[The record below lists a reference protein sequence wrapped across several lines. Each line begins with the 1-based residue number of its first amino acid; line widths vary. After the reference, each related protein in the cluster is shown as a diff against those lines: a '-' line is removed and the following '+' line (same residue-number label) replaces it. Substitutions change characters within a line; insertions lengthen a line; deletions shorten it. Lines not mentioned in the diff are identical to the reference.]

1 MGGESCSK
9 RKGGGSDSG
18 DKREGWKIWQQDD
31 AEDKIKSD
39 TTHRSL
45 GSEKRRG
52 GESCCKRRG
61 GGSDS
66 DSKRNGRKKI
76 SASERMEK
84 KLWREIVL
92 WELERK

>member
-45 GSEKRRG
+45 GSEKRG
-52 GESCCKRRG
+52 GEGKAAAREEVVVVTATAKEMGGRRYLPVREG
-61 GGSDS
+61 R
-66 DSKRNGRKKI
+66 RNCG
-76 SASERMEK
+76 EK
-84 KLWREIVL
+84 
-92 WELERK
+92 